1 MNASDG
7 LLGWGNRDGA
17 SNPKPGQSLVAVAT
31 HGDGGL
37 GSTVRAKRGEYS
49 GARSA
54 GTKVE
59 KRKPRELLSD
69 TSPFSGENLHELFKS
84 HVLGKKML
92 SKAEIEELTRL
103 LNAYRET
110 RPSKAEIEEL
120 AHRLN
125 AYSETRPADAEIEEL
140 TRALNVSR
148 LKMPADAELKE
159 LARVLNGWHE
169 HYRVDQTYRAL
180 NQTRKQARDALAT
193 LKHSCA
199 NLRKDTRRHVASA
212 IEDAAPDWVHKTLGR
227 RLDEIGAIE
236 KFLATAE
243 NYSVIADLDSLVGEH
258 WLTVA
263 GALIEDF
270 HNAMSPANPQLKFGL
285 SHNGPLARFFAAIV
299 LFLTG
304 EYPTPGSVATQLKAR
319 KRGI

>member
-1 MNASDG
+1 MQKA
-7 LLGWGNRDGA
+7 
-17 SNPKPGQSLVAVAT
+17 
-31 HGDGGL
+31 L
-37 GSTVRAKRGEYS
+37 GSTVQAKRGEYS

-59 KRKPRELLSD
+59 KRKPRELLLD
-69 TSPFSGENLHELFKS
+69 TSPFSGENLHELFKR
-84 HVLGKKML
+84 HVLGKKRP
-92 SKAEIEELTRL
+92 SKAEIEELARR
-103 LNAYRET
+103 LNAYRENRPADAEIEELAHRLNAYREK

-140 TRALNVSR
+140 TRPLNVSR

-243 NYSVIADLDSLVGEH
+243 NYSVIADLDSLVGER

-299 LFLTG
+299 PFLTG
-304 EYPTPGSVATQLKAR
+304 EHPTPGSVATQLKAR